1 MPFIISETVSKT
13 FLDRVNRTP
22 RSIGFEYKV
31 NSEWK
36 QLTFRQFYE
45 QARLLAFGLIGLGVQ
60 PTEKVALFSST
71 RIEWSLFDMA
81 ILGTGAITVPIYP
94 SITAED
100 VAYILEHS
108 ESGIVIL
115 ENATQFRKLQEVL
128 KKRKD
133 QPNLLKHL
141 RKIILIE
148 NSALELGENILTL
161 QTLKEIGR
169 REEAKNPKQFEQNLR
184 NAQPSDLITICY
196 TSGTTGIPKGVMLTH
211 DNMMSALEDCVSIF
225 SGKVQS
231 NQEVILSFLPFSHIL
246 GKFESLAVYTFGWRQ
261 AFAEGVEHLSKNLV
275 EIRPTIIFTVPR
287 VFEKAYDQVQQ
298 KVLSKPKVVQKL
310 FTEAFEVGQNYSS
323 FLKSRKFWEIPPVSL
338 LAKYQ
343 IVDRLVLSKIR
354 KGFGGRLKFAVCGG
368 APFPEKIGRFFDA
381 AGVRILEGYGLTET
395 CAPITLNAFDSPKF
409 NAVGKPLPEVA
420 LRVDDDGE
428 ILVRSR
434 KLFKGYYKMPN
445 ETAEV
450 MQKGWFHTGDIGFLD
465 DDGILHITDRKKDL
479 IVTSGGKNIAPQKI
493 ENRVKAYPL
502 ISQFVVYGDRRHY
515 LTALVSLDR
524 QQVIA
529 FANENHILFSEYP
542 ELIKHPKI
550 KAKVQQI
557 LDEINVHLAS
567 FEAIKKFIIL
577 PNEFSVETGE
587 LTPSMKIRRKVIHEQ
602 YQLELNSMYGAPV

>member
-36 QLTFRQFYE
+36 QVTFRQFYE
-45 QARLLAFGLIGLGVQ
+45 QARLLSFGLMGLGVQ
-60 PTEKVALFSST
+60 PTEKVALLSST
-71 RIEWSLFDMA
+71 RFEWSLFDIA
-81 ILGTGAITVPIYP
+81 ILGAGAITVPIYP
-94 SITAED
+94 SITSED
-100 VAYILEHS
+100 VTYILEHS
-108 ESGIVIL
+108 ESVVVIL
-115 ENATQFRKLQEVL
+115 ENEAKFRKLQEIL
-128 KKRKD
+128 RKKKD
-133 QPNLLKHL
+133 QPNLLSHI

-148 NSALELGENILTL
+148 NSTLELGENILTL
-161 QTLKEIGR
+161 QMLNELGR
-169 REEAKNPKQFEQNLR
+169 REEAKNPKQFDQNLR
-184 NAQPSDLITICY
+184 NAQPSDLMTICY

-211 DNMMSALEDCVSIF
+211 DNMMSALEDCVSVF

-231 NQEVILSFLPFSHIL
+231 NREVVLSFLPFSHIL

-261 AFAEGVEHLSKNLV
+261 AFAESVERLPKNLI
-275 EIRPTIIFTVPR
+275 EIRPTLIFTVPR
-287 VFEKAYDQVQQ
+287 VFEKAFEKVQHE
-298 KVLSKPKVVQKL
+298 VLSKPRVIQKL
-310 FTEAFEVGQNYSS
+310 FAEALEVGQNYSN
-323 FLKSRKFWEIPPVSL
+323 FFRTRKLWNIPPVSL
-338 LAKYQ
+338 LAKQ
-343 IVDRLVLSKIR
+343 RVFDRFIFSKVR
-354 KGFGGRLKFAVCGG
+354 DGFGGRLKFAVCGG

-381 AGVRILEGYGLTET
+381 VGIRILQGYGLTET
-395 CAPITLNAFDSPKF
+395 CAPVTLNTFDQPKF

-420 LRVDDDGE
+420 LRINEDGE

-465 DDGILHITDRKKDL
+465 EEGVLHITDRKKDL

-502 ISQFVVYGDRRHY
+502 ISQFVVYGDQRHY

-524 QQVIA
+524 EQVIT

-557 LDEINVHLAS
+557 LDEINLHLAS

-602 YQLELNSMYGAPV
+602 YQSQLNSMYGTSV